1 MANININT
9 KKSLNRVQL
18 MKENNTNLE
27 YLYIDGVKV
36 GCMGSVN
43 EKDREAGLA
52 VIQRIVDNSNKTG
65 MALVMEVMAQVQ
77 FEANMNEKEINPDEV
92 LEVKV
97 DGIAYPC
104 VLSYEK
110 KALYDE
116 AGEEICNA
124 RDIDCELDERALKA
138 LLEARAV
145 NAIREDNDNK
155 YNDYEDED
163 EDCEDDCEEDYE

>member
-27 YLYIDGVKV
+27 YLYIDNIRVGV
-36 GCMGSVN
+36 MDSVN
-43 EKDREAGLA
+43 DHDREAGLA
-52 VIQRIVDNSNKTG
+52 VIQRIVDNSDKTG

-77 FEANMNEKEINPDEV
+77 FESSMNEKKINPDEV

-97 DGIAYPC
+97 DGTTYPC

-110 KALYDE
+110 KALFDE
-116 AGEEICNA
+116 AGEEICNT
-124 RDIDCELDERALKA
+124 RDIDCELDERALKS

-145 NAIREDNDNK
+145 NALREDLASKHD
-155 YNDYEDED
+155 DYEDENED
-163 EDCEDDCEEDYE
+163 EDCEEDYE

>member
-1 MANININT
+1 MANINNN

-18 MKENNTNLE
+18 MKENNSNLE
-27 YLYIDGVKV
+27 FLYIDGIKV
-36 GCMGSVN
+36 GAMGSVSDA
-43 EKDREAGLA
+43 DREAGLA
-52 VIQRIVDNSNKTG
+52 VIQRIVNNSDKKS

-77 FEANMNEKEINPDEV
+77 FESSMNEKEINPDEV

-97 DGIAYPC
+97 DGITYPC

-138 LLEARAV
+138 LLEARAI
-145 NAIREDNDNK
+145 NALRKDLASKYDDCEDK
-155 YNDYEDED
+155 DED
-163 EDCEDDCEEDYE
+163 EDCEEDYE

>member
-9 KKSLNRVQL
+9 KKSLNRIQL
-18 MKENNTNLE
+18 MKENNTNME
-27 YLYIDGVKV
+27 FLYIDGIKC

-43 EKDREAGLA
+43 DRDREAGLA
-52 VIQRIVDNSNKTG
+52 VIQRIVDNSDKTG

-77 FEANMNEKEINPDEV
+77 FEASMNEKEINPDEV

-97 DGIAYPC
+97 DGITYPC

-110 KALYDE
+110 KALFDE

-145 NAIREDNDNK
+145 NAIRNDNESK

-163 EDCEDDCEEDYE
+163 EDCEEDWE

>member
-27 YLYIDGVKV
+27 YLYIDNIRVGV
-36 GCMGSVN
+36 MGSVS
-43 EKDREAGLA
+43 EKDKEAGLA
-52 VIQRIVDNSNKTG
+52 AIQRIVDNSDKTG

-77 FEANMNEKEINPDEV
+77 FESSMNEKEINPDEV

-97 DGIAYPC
+97 DGITYPC

-110 KALYDE
+110 KALFDE
-116 AGEEICNA
+116 AGEEICNT

-145 NAIREDNDNK
+145 NAIRNDNESK
-155 YNDYEDED
+155 YNNCDDED
-163 EDCEDDCEEDYE
+163 EEEDDEEDYE

>member
-9 KKSLNRVQL
+9 KKSPNRVQL

-27 YLYIDGVKV
+27 YLYIDGIKC

-43 EKDREAGLA
+43 DRDREAGLA
-52 VIQRIVDNSNKTG
+52 VIQRIVDNSDKTG
-65 MALVMEVMAQVQ
+65 MALVMEVMAQVN
-77 FEANMNEKEINPDEV
+77 FEASMNEKEINPDEV

-97 DGIAYPC
+97 DGITYPC

-116 AGEEICNA
+116 AGEEICNT

-145 NAIREDNDNK
+145 NAIREDNESK

-163 EDCEDDCEEDYE
+163 EDDDCEKDWE

>member
-18 MKENNTNLE
+18 MKENNTNME
-27 YLYIDGVKV
+27 FLYIDGIKC

-43 EKDREAGLA
+43 DRDREAGLA
-52 VIQRIVDNSNKTG
+52 AIQRIVDNSDKTG

-77 FEANMNEKEINPDEV
+77 FESSMNEKEINPDEV

-97 DGIAYPC
+97 DGITYPC

-110 KALYDE
+110 KALFDE
-116 AGEEICNA
+116 AGDEICNT

-138 LLEARAV
+138 LLEARAI
-145 NAIREDNDNK
+145 NAIRNDNENK
-155 YNDYEDED
+155 CNDYEDED
-163 EDCEDDCEEDYE
+163 EDCEEDYE

>member
-27 YLYIDGVKV
+27 YLYIDGIKC

-43 EKDREAGLA
+43 DRDREAGLA
-52 VIQRIVDNSNKTG
+52 VIQRIVDNSDKTG
-65 MALVMEVMAQVQ
+65 MALVMEVMAQVN
-77 FEANMNEKEINPDEV
+77 FEASMNEKEINPDEV

-97 DGIAYPC
+97 DGITYPC

-110 KALYDE
+110 KALYNE
-116 AGEEICNA
+116 AGEEICNT

-145 NAIREDNDNK
+145 NAIREDNESK

-163 EDCEDDCEEDYE
+163 EDDDCEKDWE

>member
-1 MANININT
+1 MANINT
-9 KKSLNRVQL
+9 KKSLNRVQI
-18 MKENNTNLE
+18 MKENDTNLE
-27 YLYIDGVKV
+27 YLYIDNIRVGV
-36 GCMGSVN
+36 MGSVN
-43 EKDREAGLA
+43 DHDREKALA
-52 VIQRIVDNSNKTG
+52 AIQRMVDNSNKTG
-65 MALVMEVMAQVQ
+65 MALVMEIMLQSQ
-77 FEANMNEKEINPDEV
+77 FEASMNEKEINPDEV

-97 DGIAYPC
+97 DGITYPC

-145 NAIREDNDNK
+145 NAIRNDNESK

-163 EDCEDDCEEDYE
+163 EDCEEDWE

>member
-1 MANININT
+1 MANINNS
-9 KKSLNRVQL
+9 KKVLNRVQL
-18 MKENNTNLE
+18 MRENNSNLE
-27 YLYIDGVKV
+27 FLYIDNIRV

-43 EKDREAGLA
+43 DRDRESGLA

-77 FEANMNEKEINPDEV
+77 FESSMNEKEINPDEV

-97 DGIAYPC
+97 DGITYPC

-110 KALYDE
+110 KALFDE
-116 AGEEICNA
+116 AGEEICNT
-124 RDIDCELDERALKA
+124 RDIDCELDEQALKA

-145 NAIREDNDNK
+145 NALREDLASKHD
-155 YNDYEDED
+155 DYEDED
-163 EDCEDDCEEDYE
+163 EDEDCEEDYE

>member
-9 KKSLNRVQL
+9 KKFLNRVQL

-27 YLYIDGVKV
+27 YLYIDNIKV
-36 GCMGSVN
+36 GIMGSVS
-43 EKDREAGLA
+43 EKDKEAGLA
-52 VIQRIVDNSNKTG
+52 AIQRIVDNSDKTG

-77 FEANMNEKEINPDEV
+77 FESSMNEKEINPDEV

-97 DGIAYPC
+97 NGITYPC

-110 KALYDE
+110 KALFDE
-116 AGEEICNA
+116 AGEEICNT

-145 NAIREDNDNK
+145 NAIRNDNESK
-155 YNDYEDED
+155 YNDYEDEN
-163 EDCEDDCEEDYE
+163 EDDDCEEGWE

>member
-1 MANININT
+1 MANINNS
-9 KKSLNRVQL
+9 KKVLNRVQL
-18 MKENNTNLE
+18 MRENNSNLE
-27 YLYIDGVKV
+27 FLYIDNIRV
-36 GCMGSVN
+36 GCMGSIN
-43 EKDREAGLA
+43 DRDREAGLA
-52 VIQRIVDNSNKTG
+52 VIQRIVDNSDKTG

-77 FEANMNEKEINPDEV
+77 FESSMNEKEINPDEV

-97 DGIAYPC
+97 DGITYPC

-110 KALYDE
+110 KALFDE

-145 NAIREDNDNK
+145 NAIHNDNEGK
-155 YNDYEDED
+155 YNNCDDEDED
-163 EDCEDDCEEDYE
+163 EDSENDWE

>member
-9 KKSLNRVQL
+9 KKSLNRIQI
-18 MKENNTNLE
+18 MKENDTNLE
-27 YLYIDGVKV
+27 YLYIDNIRVGV
-36 GCMGSVN
+36 MGSVN
-43 EKDREAGLA
+43 DHDREKAIA
-52 VIQRIVDNSNKTG
+52 AIQRMVDNSNKTG
-65 MALVMEVMAQVQ
+65 MALVMEIMLQSQ
-77 FEANMNEKEINPDEV
+77 FEASMNEKGINPDEV

-97 DGIAYPC
+97 DGITYPC

-116 AGEEICNA
+116 AGEEICNT

-145 NAIREDNDNK
+145 NALREDLASKHD
-155 YNDYEDED
+155 DYEDENED
-163 EDCEDDCEEDYE
+163 EDCEEDYE

>member
-9 KKSLNRVQL
+9 KKSLNRVQI
-18 MKENNTNLE
+18 MKENDTNME
-27 YLYIDGVKV
+27 FLYIDGIKC

-43 EKDREAGLA
+43 DRDREAGLA
-52 VIQRIVDNSNKTG
+52 VIQRIVDNSDKTG

-77 FEANMNEKEINPDEV
+77 FEASMNKKEINPDEV

-97 DGIAYPC
+97 DGITYPC

-110 KALYDE
+110 KALFDE

-145 NAIREDNDNK
+145 NAIRNDNESK

-163 EDCEDDCEEDYE
+163 EDCEEDWE

>member
-1 MANININT
+1 MANINNS
-9 KKSLNRVQL
+9 KKVLNRVQL

-27 YLYIDGVKV
+27 YLYIDNIRV

-43 EKDREAGLA
+43 DRDREAGLA
-52 VIQRIVDNSNKTG
+52 VIQRIVDNSDKTG

-77 FEANMNEKEINPDEV
+77 FESSMNEKEINPDEV

-97 DGIAYPC
+97 DGITYPC

-110 KALYDE
+110 KALFDE

-124 RDIDCELDERALKA
+124 RDIECELDERALKA
-138 LLEARAV
+138 LLEARAQV
-145 NAIREDNDNK
+145 AIRNDSN
-155 YNDYEDED
+155 YNNDYEDED
-163 EDCEDDCEEDYE
+163 EDYEDEEDCE

>member
-18 MKENNTNLE
+18 MKENNTNME
-27 YLYIDGVKV
+27 FLYIDGIKC

-43 EKDREAGLA
+43 DRDREAGLA
-52 VIQRIVDNSNKTG
+52 VIQRIVDNSDKTG

-77 FEANMNEKEINPDEV
+77 FESSMNEKEINPDEV

-97 DGIAYPC
+97 DGITYPT

-138 LLEARAV
+138 LLEARAQV
-145 NAIREDNDNK
+145 ALHNDRVYDN
-155 YNDYEDED
+155 YEDKD
-163 EDCEDDCEEDYE
+163 EDEDDCEEDYE

>member
-18 MKENNTNLE
+18 MKYNNTNLE
-27 YLYIDGVKV
+27 YLYIDNIKV
-36 GCMGSVN
+36 GVMGSVS
-43 EKDREAGLA
+43 EKDKEAGLA
-52 VIQRIVDNSNKTG
+52 AIQRIVDNSDKTG

-77 FEANMNEKEINPDEV
+77 FESSMNEKEINPDEV

-97 DGIAYPC
+97 DGITYPC

-110 KALYDE
+110 KALFDE
-116 AGEEICNA
+116 AGEEICNT
-124 RDIDCELDERALKA
+124 RDIDCELDEQALKA

-145 NAIREDNDNK
+145 NALREDLASKHD
-155 YNDYEDED
+155 DYEDED
-163 EDCEDDCEEDYE
+163 EDEDCEEDYE

>member
-1 MANININT
+1 MANINNS
-9 KKSLNRVQL
+9 KKVLNRVQL
-18 MKENNTNLE
+18 MRENNSNLE
-27 YLYIDGVKV
+27 FLYIDNIRV

-43 EKDREAGLA
+43 DRDREAGLA
-52 VIQRIVDNSNKTG
+52 VIQRIVDNSDKTG
-65 MALVMEVMAQVQ
+65 MALVMEVIAQVQ
-77 FEANMNEKEINPDEV
+77 FEASMNEKEINPDEV

-97 DGIAYPC
+97 DGITYPC

-110 KALYDE
+110 KALFDE

-138 LLEARAV
+138 LLKARAV
-145 NAIREDNDNK
+145 NAIRNDNESK

-163 EDCEDDCEEDYE
+163 EDCEKDWE

>member
-9 KKSLNRVQL
+9 KKSLNRIQL
-18 MKENNTNLE
+18 MKENNTNME
-27 YLYIDGVKV
+27 FLYIDGIKC

-43 EKDREAGLA
+43 DCDREAGLA
-52 VIQRIVDNSNKTG
+52 VIQRIVDNSDKTG
-65 MALVMEVMAQVQ
+65 MALVMEVIAQVQ
-77 FEANMNEKEINPDEV
+77 FEASMNEKEINPDEV

-97 DGIAYPC
+97 DGITYPC

-110 KALYDE
+110 KALFDE

-145 NAIREDNDNK
+145 NAIRNDNESK

-163 EDCEDDCEEDYE
+163 EDCEEDWE

>member
-27 YLYIDGVKV
+27 YLYIDGIKC
-36 GCMGSVN
+36 GCMDSVN
-43 EKDREAGLA
+43 DRDREAGLA
-52 VIQRIVDNSNKTG
+52 VIQRIVDNSDKTG
-65 MALVMEVMAQVQ
+65 MALVMEVMAQVN
-77 FEANMNEKEINPDEV
+77 FEASMNEKEINPDEV

-97 DGIAYPC
+97 DGITYPC

-116 AGEEICNA
+116 AGEEICNT

-145 NAIREDNDNK
+145 NAIREDNESK

-163 EDCEDDCEEDYE
+163 EDDDCEKDWE